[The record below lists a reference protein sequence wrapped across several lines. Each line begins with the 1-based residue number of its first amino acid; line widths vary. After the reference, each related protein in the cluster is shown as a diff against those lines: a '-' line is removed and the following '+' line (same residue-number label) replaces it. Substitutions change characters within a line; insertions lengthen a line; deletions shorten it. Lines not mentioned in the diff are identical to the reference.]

1 MTGPQCDNGTCQS
14 CCGAERTLHPISPGN
29 NPPWL
34 TGWLNTPAGRTPQV
48 ATKLSWAD
56 LAGAARIRLTIGRM
70 RYAIEPG
77 LYAVG
82 SPTPDSPVLVS
93 ANYKLSFDHL
103 RRELTGIDAWIVV
116 LDTMGI
122 NVWCAAGK
130 GTFGTAELVSRI
142 EATGL
147 ADVVSHRRLIVPQ
160 LGAPGVA
167 AHEVKK
173 QSGFRV
179 VYGPVRAK
187 DIPAFLE
194 AGMQAT
200 PEMRRVRFDL
210 VDRLVVVP
218 VELVMG
224 WRYAIIAALCLF
236 LLAGLGR
243 NGYDRAL
250 AASDGLRAAVLV
262 LASFV
267 GGGALTPMLLPWL
280 PGRAFAT
287 KGAIV
292 GLLMAACAA
301 GLGLMPAES
310 LGGKMELAAWVRLMP
325 PIAAFFAMNFT
336 GASTYTSLSGV
347 KKEMRLAVPAQIA
360 AGLIGLGLW
369 MAGRFV

>member
-1 MTGPQCDNGTCQS
+1 MF
-14 CCGAERTLHPISPGN
+14 
-29 NPPWL
+29 
-34 TGWLNTPAGRTPQV
+34 
-48 ATKLSWAD
+48 
-56 LAGAARIRLTIGRM
+56 
-70 RYAIEPG
+70 
-77 LYAVG
+77 
-82 SPTPDSPVLVS
+82 VS

-103 RRELTGIDAWIVV
+103 RRELGGMDAWIVV
-116 LDTMGI
+116 LDTDGI

-130 GTFGTAELVSRI
+130 GTFGTAEIVSRI

-147 ADVVSHRRLIVPQ
+147 AGVVSHRRLIVPQ
-160 LGAPGVA
+160 LGASGVA

-210 VDRLVVVP
+210 ADRLVVIP

-224 WRYAIIAALCLF
+224 WRYAIITMLCLF
-236 LLAGLGR
+236 FLSGLGR
-243 NGYDRAL
+243 NGYDWAL
-250 AASDGLRAAVLV
+250 AASDGLRAALLV

-301 GLGLMPAES
+301 GLGLVPVES
-310 LGGKMELAAWVRLMP
+310 AGGKMELAAWFLLMP
-325 PIAAFFAMNFT
+325 MIAAFFAMNFT
-336 GASTYTSLSGV
+336 GA
-347 KKEMRLAVPAQIA
+347 
-360 AGLIGLGLW
+360 
-369 MAGRFV
+369 